1 LVATLAQG
9 FREERGR
16 VLAILVGFLG
26 DFDLA
31 EEAAQEA
38 LAIAADGWPREG
50 IPQQP
55 ARLVDDE
62 GTQPSDRS
70 PSPRPSPQGQAGGPI
85 DRIEGPMNTTEFRM
99 SAWSSSSPAARS
111 GWGARCRTTSEEP
124 RASRAAGDWRCC
136 ATPARAPGSS
146 AEPRARPVRAR
157 PGPAGD

>member
-1 LVATLAQG
+1 MVATLAQG

-38 LAIAADGWPREG
+38 LAIAADRWPREG
-50 IPQQP
+50 TPQQP
-55 ARLVDDE
+55 ARLVDDD

-70 PSPRPSPQGQAGGPI
+70 PPS
-85 DRIEGPMNTTEFRM
+85 FRM

-111 GWGARCRTTSEEP
+111 GWGAR
-124 RASRAAGDWRCC
+124 
-136 ATPARAPGSS
+136 
-146 AEPRARPVRAR
+146 
-157 PGPAGD
+157 